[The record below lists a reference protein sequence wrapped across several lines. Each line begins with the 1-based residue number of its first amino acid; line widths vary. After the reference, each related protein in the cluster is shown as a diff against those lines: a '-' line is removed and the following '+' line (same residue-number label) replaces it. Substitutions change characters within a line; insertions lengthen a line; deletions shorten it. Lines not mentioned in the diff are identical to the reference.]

1 MYQILKMRL
10 PTKEEWN
17 LLVSITGGDDRIIHC
32 EGVYSWAQDA
42 STTRAIDRIV
52 FGLYSGFT
60 WSCHPSDSCD
70 TIIGFRPVFEVPN
83 SNDAPGEVI
92 AIGTLYMNGC
102 PIKIPGAKENI
113 CAYIPGASVE
123 LREALDDPN
132 YQLRAIKVGKVY
144 IADRVV
150 LNQISWDD
158 SQGICMLT
166 PEIKSVRLPTTAEWD
181 RLVDIAEKTRT
192 NIHFEDMFSWCETS
206 PNSHDM
212 MAMWEIR
219 GGISPRGK
227 DYAYAASRRP
237 NVGFRPVFELANPN
251 ILADGAVAMAGTLYA
266 GGLPVKVPE
275 SLADIPDYV
284 PQDNLEFRESLG
296 DRAYQ
301 IQGIKVGHVLIA
313 DRVLLKNISW
323 HSAKKAYVCKP
334 GQDPCTWA
342 VPIEAFVTVEANSVG
357 EALAIAARKADHVGA
372 SLRCQTPEEYLSYLK
387 K

>member
-1 MYQILKMRL
+1 M
-10 PTKEEWN
+10 
-17 LLVSITGGDDRIIHC
+17 
-32 EGVYSWAQDA
+32 
-42 STTRAIDRIV
+42 
-52 FGLYSGFT
+52 
-60 WSCHPSDSCD
+60 
-70 TIIGFRPVFEVPN
+70 
-83 SNDAPGEVI
+83 
-92 AIGTLYMNGC
+92 
-102 PIKIPGAKENI
+102 
-113 CAYIPGASVE
+113 
-123 LREALDDPN
+123 
-132 YQLRAIKVGKVY
+132 Y

-150 LNQISWDD
+150 LNRISWDD

-166 PEIKSVRLPTTAEWD
+166 PEIKSVRLPTTDEWD

-227 DYAYAASRRP
+227 DYAYAASRSP

-251 ILADGAVAMAGTLYA
+251 ILADGAVAIAGTLYA
-266 GGLPVKVPE
+266 GGLPVKVPA
-275 SLADIPDYV
+275 SLADIPDHV
-284 PQDNLEFRESLG
+284 PVDNLEFRESL
-296 DRAYQ
+296 DDHTYQ
-301 IQGIKVGHVLIA
+301 IQAIKVGHVLIA